1 MGGSLGMAA
10 GEAIVRGLE
19 LAVEKKSPFI
29 VFAASGGARMQEG
42 ILSLMQ
48 LPRTTVGVQM
58 LREAKLPYIVVLT
71 NPTTG
76 GVTASYAMLGDVQ
89 IAEPGALIGFAGARV
104 IEQTIREKLPDGFQR
119 AEYLKDHGMID
130 MVVHRH
136 DLRADAGAAVPA
148 ADEIAG
154 ASKPPPKP
162 APQVAV
168 PAADRVGRGCG
179 AGSAARVNA
188 PAAKPSPPLGE
199 LIARLSALH
208 PQRIDLGLE
217 RMHRLLERLD
227 HPERKL
233 PPVIHVAG
241 TNGKGSTIAYL
252 RAILE
257 AAGLRVHV
265 YTSPYLVRINECFRL
280 GRAGGGALVGDDELR
295 AALEHC
301 ERANAGAPITIF
313 EIETAAA
320 FCLFAQHPADVVLL
334 EVGLGG
340 RLDATNVID
349 APLATVIA
357 PVSMDHTEFLGD
369 TLTAIAGEKAA
380 IIKRNV
386 PVICAEQSPEAM
398 AVIEQQAKRMH
409 APLHAAGQ
417 QWHVNVER
425 GRLVY
430 QDDRGLMDLA
440 APKLFGRHQFDNA
453 GLAIATLRA
462 PERISGSTPRR
473 SKPASSTPNGRRG
486 CSVWRRARWWSW
498 RRRAARSGSTAA
510 TMPRAGASSPRR
522 WAISKSGSRVRWW

>member
-1 MGGSLGMAA
+1 
-10 GEAIVRGLE
+10 
-19 LAVEKKSPFI
+19 
-29 VFAASGGARMQEG
+29 
-42 ILSLMQ
+42 
-48 LPRTTVGVQM
+48 
-58 LREAKLPYIVVLT
+58 
-71 NPTTG
+71 
-76 GVTASYAMLGDVQ
+76 
-89 IAEPGALIGFAGARV
+89 
-104 IEQTIREKLPDGFQR
+104 
-119 AEYLKDHGMID
+119 
-130 MVVHRH
+130 
-136 DLRADAGAAVPA
+136 
-148 ADEIAG
+148 
-154 ASKPPPKP
+154 
-162 APQVAV
+162 
-168 PAADRVGRGCG
+168 
-179 AGSAARVNA
+179 VNT

-208 PQRIDLGLE
+208 PKRIDLDLQ
-217 RMHRLLERLD
+217 RMERLLERLD

-265 YTSPYLVRINECFRL
+265 FTSPYLVRINECYRL
-280 GRAGGGALVGDDELR
+280 GRPGGGALVDDDELR

-301 ERANAGAPITIF
+301 EQVYAGAPITIF

-320 FCLFAQHPADVVLL
+320 FWLFARHPADVVLL

-357 PVSMDHTEFLGD
+357 PVSMDHTEFLGQ

-380 IIKRNV
+380 IIKRGV
-386 PVICAEQSPEAM
+386 PAICAEQPAEAM
-398 AVIEQQAKRMH
+398 AVIDAQARRMR

-417 QWHVNVER
+417 QWHVSIEC

-453 GLAIATLRA
+453 GLAIAALRA
-462 PERISGSTPRR
+462 QNVLRIDAAAFEAGIVNAEWPARMQRLGSGALVSQAPPGCEVWLDGGHNAEGGRVVAAALGDLEERVSRPLVVIVGMMGNKDAGAFLANFAGLTRHIM
-473 SKPASSTPNGRRG
+473 
-486 CSVWRRARWWSW
+486 SVQIPDRDSAMPPDRLAD
-498 RRRAARSGSTAA
+498 AARALGMRVETAGDVETALRSLARLAYEVPPRILITGSLYLAGHVLAA
-510 TMPRAGASSPRR
+510 NGTPPG
-522 WAISKSGSRVRWW
+522 